1 MANFFRWDSFRNRI
15 LVLFTAMSLLI
26 GACATIFIEKVAS
39 DQMTKAMGLTLFVAA
54 KSISNTLAN
63 SLNEREREIVLLSQS
78 PLFEEMD
85 LNHPRIQK
93 QLDQVQKSYLYYA
106 WMGIADPEGEVKVAA
121 HQLLEGADVSQRDWF
136 IEGKKQPYI
145 GDVHEAI
152 LLAKKVKA
160 IDPEQPLR
168 FIDFAAPIVDAETKT
183 LKGVLA
189 VHADWSWAKSVLES
203 SLTENAT
210 KRGVEVFITDKNG
223 ELLYPYSGIG
233 KIQPPA
239 YNPQEARHF
248 IHNWGSEQKYLTV
261 NLPVISNTATDLGWH
276 VVIRQPVEIALSEVK
291 SLQYEMY
298 ALGLAFALILL
309 FFTYRLARRFST
321 PIEIL
326 ARNARLIEKGQQD
339 IDFKTNN
346 SIREIRVLSN
356 ALRSMVKTLLLQKQQ
371 LQTAN
376 ENLEHKVNERTAE
389 LKAAN
394 TELEM
399 LASRDVLTG
408 LKNRRAF
415 NEYIEYL
422 FAQFKRHQ
430 QSYSVLMLDID
441 YFKKVN
447 DKFGHE
453 MGDHV
458 LHQTAE
464 IINQSVRSTDF
475 VARLG
480 GEEFIIILP
489 STTAKA
495 AFNIAEK
502 IRHQVAQATIISDYV
517 LTLSI
522 GVSEVVNM
530 DELANAAVR
539 RADQALY
546 MAKAQ
551 GRNQVV
557 MMNKSAE

>member
-1 MANFFRWDSFRNRI
+1 
-15 LVLFTAMSLLI
+15 MSLLI